1 MADIFGAD
9 TGTLNTLGN
18 RVVDN
23 AQQFIDT
30 TNNVYQTID
39 DLINKGYISDT
50 SREIAESI
58 KAKQVVLKNIATT
71 IQGHGDYLINT
82 SRKVSN
88 TESDISTE
96 TKKYQ
101 N

>member
-1 MADIFGAD
+1 MENIFGAD

-18 RVVDN
+18 RVVED
-23 AQQFIDT
+23 AQQFIEN
-30 TNNVYQTID
+30 TNKVYQTID
-39 DLINKGYISDT
+39 DLITNGYISDT
-50 SREIAESI
+50 SKEIAESI
-58 KAKQVVLKNIATT
+58 RAKQVVLKDIATT
-71 IQGHGDYLINT
+71 IEGHGNDLITT

-88 TESDISTE
+88 TENDISTE